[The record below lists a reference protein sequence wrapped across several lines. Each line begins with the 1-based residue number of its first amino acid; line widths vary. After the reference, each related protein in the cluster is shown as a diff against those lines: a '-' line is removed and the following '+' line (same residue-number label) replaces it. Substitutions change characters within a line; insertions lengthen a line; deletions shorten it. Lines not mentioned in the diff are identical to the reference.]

1 MNRLRLSALDQS
13 PVSSDGSPASAIR
26 NSLELVTRLDGQGF
40 TRYWFAEHHH
50 SVGFAGAAPEVLV
63 AAALERTRQLRIGSG
78 GVLLPRYSAAKVAE
92 VFTVLAASHGQRLDV
107 GLGRA
112 ADGGSEYLSQLLELQ
127 ALIGGSSASGSS
139 APDTVRLPMWLLG
152 AGTGSS
158 ELAAQLGAS
167 FAYGHFLNPTNATEA
182 LRHYRRHFQASYQ
195 AQPDSIM
202 AVRAVVGATEARS
215 RELAE
220 SFVLWRSRKD
230 LGVDAPFPTVVQ
242 TREHAWTL
250 AEARRREANFANVI
264 FGSPEHVSAQ
274 LLALVDGLGVDEV
287 MVNTPL
293 AGLEDR
299 AESYLLLAAAFTSSP
314 SVQPSAR

>member
-1 MNRLRLSALDQS
+1 MSRLRLSALDQS
-13 PVSSDGSPASAIR
+13 PVASDGSPASAIR
-26 NSLELVTRLDGQGF
+26 NSLELATLLDGQGL

-50 SVGFAGAAPEVLV
+50 SAGFAGAAPEMLV

-112 ADGGSEYLSQLLELQ
+112 ADGGTDYPSQLLELR
-127 ALIGGSSASGSS
+127 ALLGASSASGLLS
-139 APDTVRLPMWLLG
+139 ADGVRLPMWLLG

-158 ELAAQLGAS
+158 RLAAELGTS
-167 FAYGHFLNPTNATEA
+167 FAYGHFLNPGNASEA
-182 LRHYRRHFQASYQ
+182 LNHYRLHFQPSSQ
-195 AQPDSIM
+195 AQPDSII
-202 AVRAVVGATEARS
+202 AVRAVVAATES
-215 RELAE
+215 RACELAR

-242 TREHAWTL
+242 TREHVWTL
-250 AEARRREANFANVI
+250 AEARRRDINFANVI
-264 FGSPEHVSAQ
+264 FGSPKHVHAQ
-274 LLALVDGLGVDEV
+274 LLALVDGLGVDEI

-293 AGLEDR
+293 AGLQDR
-299 AESYLLLAAAFTSSP
+299 VESYLLLAAAFEGSRPSS
-314 SVQPSAR
+314 V